1 MIELYNITK
10 VSEGAARHSS
20 VATVSARDPEGATVT
35 YSVASGDPEGHF
47 SIGSV
52 KTIIKIE
59 NAILNFLLRG
69 VNWRD
74 PSYVGPG
81 QGGC

>member
-1 MIELYNITK
+1 MYIISQ

-52 KTIIKIE
+52 KTIIKIGI
-59 NAILNFLLRG
+59 AILNFILRG
-69 VNWRD
+69 VNRRD
-74 PSYVGPG
+74 SSDVGPG